1 MEINKLKEK
10 YKLFFEC
17 LDNKN
22 TSYYYDSLKGML
34 IINNHAVLAND
45 DYNNNNNNYDN
56 YNDLLFP
63 PNVVFNGNIFLHC
76 GYKYIFNKYT
86 YIEGGLYAFVHNKSI
101 ILKSLGET
109 LIVNKNVDLSNV
121 IINKFPDIFEIGGE
135 LTLNKAITPKI
146 LDNVIIAGKRF
157 EYHNT
162 NLKLLGQKFFFNGE
176 VISIDNYKNNGIE
189 ILDENIFKNNKN
201 NTIKIVCNENKENQL
216 LLSGKFINKKLVID
230 CGKTFIKNSYVF
242 KNNTNI
248 KFSIRERL
256 GLDKHIITFYSF
268 EEYYKYKILS
278 SKFEKLN
285 QNMLNVLNYYV
296 PNSLYSKLLTSEID
310 QITSKEIKY
319 FYDNKK
325 KLEEYTKYD
334 QNNIILYCRSKNAFN
349 FLIEHNY
356 QFNKTELLQINEKY
370 ISTLYENAYLNNINL
385 YKTNKEKNNK
395 KNIIDKIKLKNIL

>member
-1 MEINKLKEK
+1 M
-10 YKLFFEC
+10 
-17 LDNKN
+17 
-22 TSYYYDSLKGML
+22 
-34 IINNHAVLAND
+34 
-45 DYNNNNNNYDN
+45 
-56 YNDLLFP
+56 
-63 PNVVFNGNIFLHC
+63 
-76 GYKYIFNKYT
+76 
-86 YIEGGLYAFVHNKSI
+86 
-101 ILKSLGET
+101 
-109 LIVNKNVDLSNV
+109 
-121 IINKFPDIFEIGGE
+121 
-135 LTLNKAITPKI
+135 
-146 LDNVIIAGKRF
+146 
-157 EYHNT
+157 
-162 NLKLLGQKFFFNGE
+162 
-176 VISIDNYKNNGIE
+176 
-189 ILDENIFKNNKN
+189 
-201 NTIKIVCNENKENQL
+201 
-216 LLSGKFINKKLVID
+216 SGKFINKKLVID

-385 YKTNKEKNNK
+385 YKINKEKNNK